1 MNRKNLFIP
10 FLAFLLPLL
19 IRCIPELIMGPY
31 LVGFDVTAHYVPT
44 TLLWLQ
50 GDVTFGSFFG
60 TAPLLYTLTTGLTV
74 LFGSVTVA
82 LKVLP
87 PVLLGFLG
95 FSVYTYARLGVSW
108 SQKKSLFVALLGALY
123 FVALRISWDAL
134 REELAVGFLFLA
146 LTAASLIVAGR
157 APRKNI
163 VFLSLALVAVILAN
177 QVVAVLALGIIVL
190 SIIYLLFKKSRSI
203 ALRVAVPS
211 LPAIVV
217 FLAVFFLSPSIPE
230 YRLIFGFPDS
240 SDGWIA
246 IFGYAS
252 YPDMLASTAVFYLYC
267 FGFLLPLA
275 LLSVRRFKNLQMR
288 IWVIL
293 ILIAAFIPIVSPS
306 GLRIAMLLTYPLAF
320 YAAEG
325 LSKLRTV
332 RWKNCRK
339 PLFTAGIVY
348 LVAVTSVLG
357 LGFMTASAT
366 AAFPYYSSPVN
377 THLNQIP
384 SSMLQNT
391 VAIYDCPSVENAVKW
406 LKENMTE
413 GDALLAHRAFY
424 GWALLSLEKTQVILY
439 EYDNPSDAAAANAT
453 AGYNNLYLIWWIN
466 GKGWY
471 NLPSIPSVFHEVYQS
486 GDIAVYIYKP

>member
-1 MNRKNLFIP
+1 
-10 FLAFLLPLL
+10 
-19 IRCIPELIMGPY
+19 MGSY
-31 LVGFDVTAHYVPT
+31 LVGFDVLAHYVPT
-44 TLLWLQ
+44 TVLWLQ
-50 GDVTFGSFFG
+50 GDVTLGSFFG

-74 LFGSVTVA
+74 LSGSVFVA

-87 PVLLGFLG
+87 PLLIGFLG
-95 FSVYTYARLGVSW
+95 LSVYTYARLGVSW

-146 LTAASLIVAGR
+146 LTATALIVAGR
-157 APRKNI
+157 ASKKTYLL
-163 VFLSLALVAVILAN
+163 LSVALVAVILAN

-190 SIIYLLFKKSRSI
+190 SVIYLLLKKNRSI
-203 ALRVAVPS
+203 ALRVIAPL
-211 LPAIVV
+211 LPAIII

-230 YRLIFGFPDS
+230 YRLIFGFPDT

-246 IFGYAS
+246 IFGYSS
-252 YPDMLASTAVFYLYC
+252 YPDMLASTAVFYFYC

-275 LLSVRRFKNLQMR
+275 LLSVRRFKNFQMQ

-306 GLRIAMLLTYPLAF
+306 GLRITMLLTYPLAF
-320 YAAEG
+320 YATEG
-325 LSKLRTV
+325 LSRLKTI
-332 RWKNCRK
+332 RWTRYRK

-357 LGFMTASAT
+357 LGFMAASA
-366 AAFPYYSSPVN
+366 AAPFPYFSGAVN
-377 THLNQIP
+377 RHLNQIP

-391 VAIYDCPSVENAVKW
+391 VAIYDCPSVENAIKW
-406 LKENMTE
+406 LKDNMTDS
-413 GDALLAHRAFY
+413 DALLAHRAFY
-424 GWALLSLEKTQVILY
+424 GWALLGIDKNQVILY
-439 EYDNPSDAAAANAT
+439 EYDNPADAAAANAT
-453 AGYNNLYLIWWIN
+453 AGYSNLYLVWWVN

-471 NLPSIPSVFHEVYQS
+471 NLSSVPSVFHEVYQS
-486 GDIAVYIYKP
+486 GDIAVYVYKP